1 MIDSQTKRQVEKTL
15 RSNGFGQ
22 GTAKR
27 IISLIAP
34 ALGGK
39 EPVEGKGK
47 EAMKGERSNEDHR
60 R

>member
-1 MIDSQTKRQVEKTL
+1 MIDYKTKRRMEKAL
-15 RSNGFGQ
+15 KENGFGQ

-27 IISLIAP
+27 IISLLAP